1 MTIRSSGSLLLA
13 AIWLLSICYSAAD
26 EEKGDVRFIPV
37 DEEKPVAGSVRVS
50 SGQIYSGMISNA
62 TTLAPLPASRRVVD
76 KPDQKLPLRMID
88 QGYREIYVPRRRAE
102 ETVPDVTA
110 WPIISLPIPRQKSSR
125 QPRPLILPALPAFES
140 NGTAR
145 TSIVRASGETQEL
158 SVAVT
163 AINDLFAVVSSLTH
177 DWQYQISLDSL
188 PAQTL
193 VETLT
198 LAEGFQQNPIRR
210 LEIVRMLLKAQR
222 YPEATA
228 ILQSVGRDFPDQLT
242 VQQQQQQVV
251 REELARQIT
260 ETLEQRRDA
269 GQHTLA
275 ANGARLYPTE
285 NLTPETLVRVERMA
299 ADYIRSSQRMDR
311 IRHVLSELAA
321 ELQDPIIRAAAQH
334 AVTLSL
340 EQLDHDSLG
349 RFAAFELILDA
360 ADAERPKTDEQ
371 LATALSGWLLGAE
384 NTTSNLNDVLSLT
397 DARQQ
402 ILAYLASDPEETE
415 FRTQLAGQIARMEGV
430 SAERTAALIRQL
442 PAIRPIRTDAA
453 PPGSAAG
460 FRIEPTDN
468 TAGALGFVPPEYHQ
482 TRNWPLIIAFPQTPG
497 DPAAWLRWWQPQA
510 EKHGFIVVMPLVNK
524 EDGESGW
531 TASAAEHRQVL
542 NLLRT
547 IRFGLRIDDERIY
560 LAGHGVGGEAAMDL
574 MASHAQEFTA
584 VAALS
589 STGRRHLQWTASN
602 AIEKPW
608 YIVIGDSHPLWFEK
622 MGQLAAKLFR
632 RGEDIQVWF
641 DTTFIKYPE
650 RGAEAWAE
658 EADDV
663 FRWFQLYRRQSWPKR
678 LHARLLRSTD
688 TDWGWVELSGLPAQF
703 TQLDAPSQADR
714 DELRP
719 ATLDTRVSSANVIRI
734 ESAPADVTLFI
745 SPELPD
751 LDPAR
756 PIRIVEGRKD
766 RRIDYQPSVA
776 HMLERLYQTGDRRR
790 LCYMRIDPAER

>member
-1 MTIRSSGSLLLA
+1 MTIRSSGSLLLS
-13 AIWLLSICYSAAD
+13 AIWLLCICHSAAD
-26 EEKGDVRFIPV
+26 EKKGDVRFIPV

-50 SGQIYSGMISNA
+50 SGHIYSGMISSA
-62 TTLAPLPASRRVVD
+62 TTLAPMPASRRVVD
-76 KPDQKLPLRMID
+76 KQDQKLSLRMID

-110 WPIISLPIPRQKSSR
+110 WPIVSLPIPRQRNAR
-125 QPRPLILPALPAFES
+125 QPRPLILPALPAFER
-140 NGTAR
+140 NGTAQ
-145 TSIVRASGETQEL
+145 TSIIRPSGETQEL
-158 SVAVT
+158 KVAVT

-177 DWQYQISLDSL
+177 DWQYQVSLDSL
-188 PAQTL
+188 PTQTL

-198 LAEGFQQNPIRR
+198 LVEGFQQNPIRR
-210 LEIVRMLLKAQR
+210 LEVVRLLLKSQR
-222 YPEATA
+222 YPEAAA
-228 ILQSVGRDFPDQLT
+228 ILQSVGRDFPDQLA

-260 ETLEQRRDA
+260 ETLEQRRSA
-269 GQHTLA
+269 GQHLLA
-275 ANGARLYPTE
+275 ANGSRLYPTE
-285 NLTPETLVRVERMA
+285 NLTPETVVRVERIA
-299 ADYIRSSQRMDR
+299 QDYVRSSQRMDR

-321 ELQDPIIRAAAQH
+321 ELQDPVIRAAAQH

-340 EQLDHDSLG
+340 EQMDHDSLG
-349 RFAAFELILDA
+349 KFAAFELILDA
-360 ADAERPKTDEQ
+360 AEAERPAADEQ

-384 NTTSNLNDVLSLT
+384 NTTSNLNDVLSLIE
-397 DARQQ
+397 ARQQ
-402 ILAYLASDPEETE
+402 ILNYLASEPEETE
-415 FRTQLAGQIARMEGV
+415 FRSQLAGQIARMEGV

-442 PAIRPIRTDAA
+442 PAIQPIRTDAA
-453 PPGSAAG
+453 PPGSATW

-468 TAGALGFVPPEYHQ
+468 CAGALGFVPPEYRQ
-482 TRNWPLIIAFPQTPG
+482 TRNWPLIVAFPQTPG

-510 EKHGFIVVMPLVNK
+510 EKNGYIVVMPLFTG
-524 EDGESGW
+524 ETAESGW
-531 TASAAEHRQVL
+531 TASATEHRQVL

-547 IRFGLRIDDERIY
+547 IRLGLRIDDERIY

-589 STGRRHLQWTASN
+589 STGRRHLQWTATN

-608 YIVIGDSHPLWFEK
+608 YIVIGDAHPLWFEK

-632 RGEDIQVWF
+632 RGEEIQVWF
-641 DTTFIKYPE
+641 DTTFIKYPDH
-650 RGAEAWAE
+650 GAEAWAE
-658 EADDV
+658 EADDL
-663 FRWFQLYRRQSWPKR
+663 FRWFQQYRRQSYPKR
-678 LHARLLRSTD
+678 LHAKLLRSTD
-688 TDWGWVELSGLPAQF
+688 TDWGWMELNGMPAQF
-703 TQLDAPSQADR
+703 TQLDAPSQADK

-719 ATLDTRVSSANVIRI
+719 ATLDARVSSANVIRI
-734 ESAPADVTLFI
+734 ESAPADVTLYI
-745 SPELPD
+745 SPEIPD

>member
-13 AIWLLSICYSAAD
+13 AIWLLSICNSAAD

-110 WPIISLPIPRQKSSR
+110 WPIISLPIPRQRSSR

-145 TSIVRASGETQEL
+145 TSIVRPSGETQEL

-222 YPEATA
+222 YPEAAT

-402 ILAYLASDPEETE
+402 ILTYLASDPEETE

-719 ATLDTRVSSANVIRI
+719 ATLDARVSSANVIRI

>member
-1 MTIRSSGSLLLA
+1 
-13 AIWLLSICYSAAD
+13 
-26 EEKGDVRFIPV
+26 
-37 DEEKPVAGSVRVS
+37 
-50 SGQIYSGMISNA
+50 
-62 TTLAPLPASRRVVD
+62 
-76 KPDQKLPLRMID
+76 
-88 QGYREIYVPRRRAE
+88 
-102 ETVPDVTA
+102 
-110 WPIISLPIPRQKSSR
+110 
-125 QPRPLILPALPAFES
+125 
-140 NGTAR
+140 
-145 TSIVRASGETQEL
+145 
-158 SVAVT
+158 
-163 AINDLFAVVSSLTH
+163 
-177 DWQYQISLDSL
+177 
-188 PAQTL
+188 
-193 VETLT
+193 
-198 LAEGFQQNPIRR
+198 
-210 LEIVRMLLKAQR
+210 
-222 YPEATA
+222 
-228 ILQSVGRDFPDQLT
+228 
-242 VQQQQQQVV
+242 
-251 REELARQIT
+251 
-260 ETLEQRRDA
+260 
-269 GQHTLA
+269 
-275 ANGARLYPTE
+275 
-285 NLTPETLVRVERMA
+285 
-299 ADYIRSSQRMDR
+299 
-311 IRHVLSELAA
+311 
-321 ELQDPIIRAAAQH
+321 
-334 AVTLSL
+334 
-340 EQLDHDSLG
+340 
-349 RFAAFELILDA
+349 
-360 ADAERPKTDEQ
+360 
-371 LATALSGWLLGAE
+371 
-384 NTTSNLNDVLSLT
+384 
-397 DARQQ
+397 
-402 ILAYLASDPEETE
+402 
-415 FRTQLAGQIARMEGV
+415 
-430 SAERTAALIRQL
+430 
-442 PAIRPIRTDAA
+442 
-453 PPGSAAG
+453 
-460 FRIEPTDN
+460 
-468 TAGALGFVPPEYHQ
+468 
-482 TRNWPLIIAFPQTPG
+482 
-497 DPAAWLRWWQPQA
+497 
-510 EKHGFIVVMPLVNK
+510 
-524 EDGESGW
+524 
-531 TASAAEHRQVL
+531 HRQVL